1 MDNMKISYLIQNLEF
16 VKIFKTII
24 IEIWI
29 FFSYIY
35 VYIYIYIYIKFYLAF
50 LWTYWDTH
58 ILHDLYANLR
68 T

>member
-35 VYIYIYIYIKFYLAF
+35 VYIYIYILNFI
-50 LWTYWDTH
+50 
-58 ILHDLYANLR
+58 
-68 T
+68 